1 MTEYSLLPIEVRDA
15 VLTTAAI
22 EVAVIPLD
30 GFSVIDAPSKTSSD
44 EGTCIGAHFSCK
56 EAKYE
61 INKSMK
67 FLGNFT
73 YAFLN
78 NYYKTKYFEA
88 KCPKKCIF
96 DIFI

>member
-1 MTEYSLLPIEVRDA
+1 MSGGGAGFPADCFDGTGGIADDGLTEYSLLPIEVRDA

-56 EAKYE
+56 GARV
-61 INKSMK
+61 
-67 FLGNFT
+67 LGPS
-73 YAFLN
+73 Y
-78 NYYKTKYFEA
+78 
-88 KCPKKCIF
+88 
-96 DIFI
+96 